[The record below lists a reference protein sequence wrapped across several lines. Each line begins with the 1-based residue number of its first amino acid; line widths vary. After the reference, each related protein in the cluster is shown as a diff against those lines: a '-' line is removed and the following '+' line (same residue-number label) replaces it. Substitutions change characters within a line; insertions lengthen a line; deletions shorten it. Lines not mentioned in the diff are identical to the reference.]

1 MNFQETLEAP
11 RSATELA
18 IDVPTDHDGQGGG
31 ASKTAPGLRADWARL
46 PGRSVEVWLR
56 GERVASGVV
65 DQAAEDGS
73 VLWIAAEGIS
83 TRRIFDKSSGY
94 QVWV

>member
-1 MNFQETLEAP
+1 MDLQATLDAPCAASGPDEA
-11 RSATELA
+11 TK
-18 IDVPTDHDGQGGG
+18 D
-31 ASKTAPGLRADWARL
+31 ASTAKKSLGLRADWARL
-46 PGRSVEVWLR
+46 PGHSVEVWLL
-56 GERVASGVV
+56 GEHVASGLV
-65 DQAAEDGS
+65 DQAAEDDS

>member
-1 MNFQETLEAP
+1 MNSQATLEA
-11 RSATELA
+11 RRGATDL
-18 IDVPTDHDGQGGG
+18 DLDQDGEGGG
-31 ASKTAPGLRADWARL
+31 ASKKAQALRADWARL
-46 PGRSVEVWLR
+46 PGRSVEVWLK

-94 QVWV
+94 QIWV

>member
-1 MNFQETLEAP
+1 MDLQATLDAP
-11 RSATELA
+11 RAASGPEEGTK
-18 IDVPTDHDGQGGG
+18 G
-31 ASKTAPGLRADWARL
+31 AHAAKSLGLRADWAQL
-46 PGRSVEVWLR
+46 PGHTVEVWLL
-56 GERVASGVV
+56 GEHVASGVV
-65 DQAAEDGS
+65 DQAAEDDS